1 MAVYFDHNATTP
13 LHEKV
18 LEAMQPYMGAVCGN
32 PSSLHRFGRLQRQAI
47 EQAREQVAAL
57 MGAQTSQ
64 VIFTSGGTEANNLM
78 LKGLC
83 ADASVQRIAVSEIE
97 HMSLLEPAAAVA
109 DSGCIVDQI
118 AVNEQGLVT
127 QESLKQAIQ
136 KDTALVSVMAAN
148 NETGAIQDIEK
159 LAEVAREG
167 GAWFHTDAS
176 QIAGKLAFSFEQT
189 GVHAM
194 TLSSHKFYGPMGAG
208 ALIVDKR
215 LPMHSLLQGG
225 SQEKGLRAGTEN
237 VPAIVGFGAAAEL
250 AAQELIERADHVS
263 VLRDALEKELMKF
276 GVVKVFSHEAKRLPN
291 TLQFGVQGF
300 DGETLLMEL
309 DRRGFAVSSGSA
321 CTSGKTEPS
330 HVLKAMAVPNDLAV
344 SAIRVG
350 LGRANTMAEVERFIE
365 AMQQIVGIKNSAVMM
380 AANL

>member
-18 LEAMQPYMGAVCGN
+18 LEAMLPYMGSVCGN
-32 PSSLHRFGRLQRQAI
+32 PSSLHRFGRLQRQGI

-78 LKGLC
+78 IKGMSV
-83 ADASVQRIAVSEIE
+83 DVQRIAVSAIE
-97 HMSLLEPAAAVA
+97 HSSLLEPAAAVA
-109 DSGCIVDQI
+109 CAVDHI
-118 AVNEQGLVT
+118 AVNEQGLVA
-127 QESLKQAIQ
+127 QESLQKAIQ

-159 LAEVAREG
+159 LAEVARES
-167 GAWFHTDAS
+167 GAWFHSDAS

-208 ALIVDKR
+208 ALIVDKQ

-237 VPAIVGFGAAAEL
+237 VPAIVGFGMAAEL
-250 AAQELIERADHVS
+250 AVQELTERADHVS

-276 GVVKVFSHEAKRLPN
+276 DVVKVFSQEVRRLPN

-330 HVLKAMAVPNDLAV
+330 HVLKAMAVPNELAL
-344 SAIRVG
+344 SAIRVS

-365 AMQQIVGIKNSAVMM
+365 AMQQILGIKNSAVMM
-380 AANL
+380 AASL

>member
-18 LEAMQPYMGAVCGN
+18 LEAMLPYMGSVCGN
-32 PSSLHRFGRLQRQAI
+32 PSSLHRFGRLQRQAV
-47 EQAREQVAAL
+47 EQAREQVAVL
-57 MGAQTSQ
+57 MGARTSQ
-64 VIFTSGGTEANNLM
+64 VIFTSGGTEANNLI
-78 LKGLC
+78 LKGLST
-83 ADASVQRIAVSEIE
+83 DPDVQRIAVSVIE
-97 HMSLLEPAAAVA
+97 HMSLLEPAAATTC
-109 DSGCIVDQI
+109 DVDYI

-127 QESLKQAIQ
+127 PELLKQAIQ

-159 LAEVAREG
+159 LAETARET
-167 GAWFHTDAS
+167 GAWFHSDAS
-176 QIAGKLAFSFEQT
+176 QIAGKQAFSFEQT
-189 GVHAM
+189 GMHAM
-194 TLSSHKFYGPMGAG
+194 TLSSHKLYGPMGAG
-208 ALIVDKR
+208 ALIIDQQ

-225 SQEKGLRAGTEN
+225 SQEKSLRAGTEN
-237 VPAIVGFGAAAEL
+237 VPAIVGFGMAAEL
-250 AAQELIERADHVS
+250 AAQELVERVDHVS
-263 VLRDALEKELMKF
+263 VLRDVLEKELMKF
-276 GVVKVFSHEAKRLPN
+276 DVVKVFSQQVKRLPN

-330 HVLKAMAVPNDLAV
+330 HVLKAMAVPNELAV
-344 SAIRVG
+344 SAIRIS

-365 AMQQIVGIKNSAVMM
+365 AMQQILGIKSSVVMQ
-380 AANL
+380 AASL

>member
-18 LEAMQPYMGAVCGN
+18 LEAMLPYMGSVCGN
-32 PSSLHRFGRLQRQAI
+32 PSSLHRFGRLQRQGI

-83 ADASVQRIAVSEIE
+83 VDQNVQRIAVSEIE
-97 HMSLLEPAAAVA
+97 HMSLLEPATAATC
-109 DSGCIVDQI
+109 DVDYI

-127 QESLKQAIQ
+127 PELLKQAIQ

-159 LAEVAREG
+159 LAEVARES
-167 GAWFHTDAS
+167 GAWFHSDAS
-176 QIAGKLAFSFEQT
+176 QIAGKQAFSFEQT
-189 GVHAM
+189 GIHAL
-194 TLSSHKFYGPMGAG
+194 TLSSHKFYGPLGAG
-208 ALIVDKR
+208 ALIVDKQ
-215 LPMHSLLQGG
+215 LPMHALQRGG

-237 VPAIVGFGAAAEL
+237 VPAIVGFGMAAEL
-250 AAQELIERADHVS
+250 AAQELTERADHVS

-276 GVVKVFSHEAKRLPN
+276 DVVKVFSQQVKRLPN

-330 HVLKAMAVPNDLAV
+330 HVLKAMAIPNDLAT
-344 SAIRVG
+344 SAIRVS
-350 LGRANTMAEVERFIE
+350 LGRANTMAEVERFVE
-365 AMQQIVGIKNSAVMM
+365 AMQQILGIKNSAVMM
-380 AANL
+380 AASL

>member
-18 LEAMQPYMGAVCGN
+18 LEAMLPYMGSVCGN
-32 PSSLHRFGRLQRQAI
+32 PSSLHRFGRLQRQGI

-83 ADASVQRIAVSEIE
+83 VDQNVQRIAVSEIE
-97 HMSLLEPAAAVA
+97 HMSLLEPATAATC
-109 DSGCIVDQI
+109 DVDYI

-127 QESLKQAIQ
+127 PELLKQAIQ

-159 LAEVAREG
+159 LAEVARES
-167 GAWFHTDAS
+167 GAWFHSDAS
-176 QIAGKLAFSFEQT
+176 QIAGKQAFSFEQT
-189 GVHAM
+189 GIHAL
-194 TLSSHKFYGPMGAG
+194 TLSSHKFYGPLGAG
-208 ALIVDKR
+208 ALIVDKQ
-215 LPMHSLLQGG
+215 LPMHALQQGG

-237 VPAIVGFGAAAEL
+237 VPAIVGFGMAAEL
-250 AAQELIERADHVS
+250 AAQELTERADHVS

-276 GVVKVFSHEAKRLPN
+276 DVVKVFSQQVKRLPN

-330 HVLKAMAVPNDLAV
+330 HVLKAMAIPNDLAT
-344 SAIRVG
+344 SAIRVS
-350 LGRANTMAEVERFIE
+350 LGRANTMAEVERFVE
-365 AMQQIVGIKNSAVMM
+365 AMQQILGIKNSAVMM
-380 AANL
+380 AASL